1 MGGGS
6 GSGQS
11 SSTYSPP
18 PEVRDAYKALLARSG
33 PLFSQPFQP
42 YGGDQAAGASNITP
56 YTVAPQ
62 TPNQVAAGQNIASLA
77 GYYQP
82 YGNAATDLVQQG
94 SKPIGLQQFNNQ
106 AVNQY
111 MSPFMQNVMGTTT
124 ANINETNAQQ
134 QQQVLGNSISKG
146 AFGGDRSGIAQAE
159 LARQQNLANNAT
171 LANIANTGYNSALG
185 QFNTMNNQNMQAQG
199 LSRQLAQSGAGLL
212 SNIGSAGQNAAIQQA
227 QAQYGIGA
235 QQQQQ
240 NQAELSTAYQ
250 NYLNQIGYPFQ
261 RANFESGLVGSMAS
275 GMGGTTTNN
284 PAQPSGMSQAIGG
297 IGAIASFLPLLLKE
311 GGRVPSHEDRD
322 YAKGGEVV
330 PEGLGV
336 SPIAG
341 MTASS
346 YIPSGSAPMANP
358 HVPQAPGAAQDPN
371 KDMYSNLKDA
381 VKNVRSMMDKRSE
394 NADAPEKPP
403 EGAVAPIEAEA
414 NFLDYASGGYIPH
427 FDTGGGVAPAATN
440 SFAALKSSQQHYTQT
455 LPNAGVMPAAHGNV
469 SNTDAIGAGAGA
481 APPDMATA
489 RANYTKLAGSGNV
502 SLADLQ
508 SAYDLYRNATP
519 SGIGWKAAPSSDP
532 VAEKKPEPTLDSGG
546 GGDGGGGGGGG
557 SDGGMGGVG
566 DGGSSSGSEGGLA
579 ATGGRIHAHR
589 YAAGGNIVNY
599 AGMPTSK
606 TVKDQAEEAFG
617 SGQAGGNTTI
627 AALASEDLLPGRAYG
642 GVIHRE
648 HHANPDET
656 NGYSNVAGKTAGVAA
671 VAPEEGVATG
681 VPRKNYGN
689 FHPEFASRFEQ
700 FVKRANEEGIPI
712 KPGSGF
718 RDANEQAAIYA
729 DKQAGNRGSIQ
740 HLPVAPPYASGHQY
754 GLASDFSGAKP
765 SQYGRLGEIA
775 TETGLN
781 YGGKFGDP
789 IHVQYGP
796 NSFSELRQH
805 AYDESGKF
813 KPGFTLPQDWADRS
827 KEAANA
833 PYPAGLVGAKPSGVV
848 QGAAPQGQG
857 GQRGEAQESEM
868 SERQKAQNASGVN
881 QAAYKD
887 AILGRLG
894 VSMTDNQRLAM
905 FNAFAKMAGTPGKFG
920 VGLAA
925 AADTYSKTLMEA
937 NKQQREGYTAESEA
951 KLRGEEAASK
961 RVTNNGLTTT
971 VRSPADKEGNFSFQ
985 KEVVVPGSTVQFN
998 NQAQPGATGQN
1009 GVGGAGTPSGTENAP
1024 QAPLSP
1030 QQEKEISLLGP
1041 RLAGDKSNP
1050 FNTLD
1055 KLAQDALKNNSGNE
1069 TEARAAYMKEF
1080 GAAQGAAKL
1089 ASASHGDIASTVKAV
1104 TEIPK
1109 GGLTGFGPGSEERTR
1124 LARTINL
1131 GLQSMGFDGF
1141 DENNITNKQILDKV
1155 KTLAANEQGGSAAA
1169 RWLETFADAFPNT
1182 NQTGDAAKILT
1193 AKLLVNS
1200 TRNMDY
1206 ANVAQLYGG
1215 KTYQMGFD
1223 VLNAFNKINPQKL
1236 YDNAQTDI
1244 SNLMINNTRENPQTG
1259 KLRNPVSALLAGE
1272 ITPEEFNTFAASR
1285 GSKISNLSRF
1295 VLGQ

>member
-18 PEVRDAYKALLARSG
+18 PQVTAAYEALLKRSQ

-42 YGGDQAAGASNITP
+42 YGGDQAAGASSITP

-185 QFNTMNNQNMQAQG
+185 QFNTSNSQNMQAQG

-227 QAQYGIGA
+227 QAQYGVGA

-297 IGAIASFLPLLLKE
+297 LGAIASFLPLLAKD
-311 GGRVPSHEDRD
+311 GGRIYSPEDRN
-322 YAKGGEVV
+322 YAKGGDVV

-341 MTASS
+341 MAASS
-346 YIPSGSAPMANP
+346 YIPTGSAPMANP
-358 HVPQAPGAAQDPN
+358 HVPQVPGGNQDPN

-381 VKNVRSMMDKRSE
+381 VKNVKSMMDKKSE
-394 NADAPEKPP
+394 NADVPETPP

-414 NFLDYASGGYIPH
+414 NFLDYASGGYVPH

-440 SFAALKSSQQHYTQT
+440 SFDALKASQQRYTQT
-455 LPNAGVMPAAHGNV
+455 LPNAGVMPAHQGSVGNA
-469 SNTDAIGAGAGA
+469 DAIGAS
-481 APPDMATA
+481 APTDMATA
-489 RANYTKLAGSGNV
+489 RANYNNLAGSGHA

-508 SAYDLYRNATP
+508 SSYDLYRNALPT
-519 SGIGWKAAPSSDP
+519 GAGWSAAPSFAPPAPKEELPSG
-532 VAEKKPEPTLDSGG
+532 DSGG
-546 GGDGGGGGGGG
+546 GSGPEGGGGGSGGDSGSDGVGGGGGGEAAGG
-557 SDGGMGGVG
+557 
-566 DGGSSSGSEGGLA
+566 EA
-579 ATGGRIHAHR
+579 AGGRIYAHD
-589 YAAGGNIVNY
+589 YAAGGTIVNY

-617 SGQAGGNTTI
+617 SGQAGGNTTV
-627 AALASEDLLPGRAYG
+627 AALAAEDLLPGRAYG

-648 HHANPDET
+648 HHANPDDT
-656 NGYSNVAGKTAGVAA
+656 NDYSNVVGKAAGVAA

-681 VPRKNYGN
+681 VPRSNIFEGLNPSSRAAKNNNPGN
-689 FHPEFASRFEQ
+689 IIDSGFARSQPGYAGTDGRFARFETPEHGESAMHGLLENYQ
-700 FVKRANEEGIPI
+700 KRGINTP
-712 KPGSGF
+712 
-718 RDANEQAAIYA
+718 
-729 DKQAGNRGSIQ
+729 AGIIGRW
-740 HLPVAPPYASGHQY
+740 APPSDGNDTNSYAAQV
-754 GLASDFSGAKP
+754 AKK
-765 SQYGRLGEIA
+765 LGISPNDPIDVTDPKIRGVLGKAIA
-775 TETGLN
+775 TVEAGVA
-781 YGGKFGDP
+781 GPGAASA
-789 IHVQYGP
+789 GP
-796 NSFSELRQH
+796 NRITPNFGEEQKTQPKMPTEVSARQ
-805 AYDESGKF
+805 
-813 KPGFTLPQDWADRS
+813 R
-827 KEAANA
+827 
-833 PYPAGLVGAKPSGVV
+833 
-848 QGAAPQGQG
+848 
-857 GQRGEAQESEM
+857 AQE
-868 SERQKAQNASGVN
+868 AGGVN

-887 AILGRLG
+887 AFLGRLG

-925 AADTYSKTLMEA
+925 AADTYSKTLMEG

-961 RVTNNGLTTT
+961 RISQKGLTTQ
-971 VRSPADKEGNFSFQ
+971 VRSPVDKEGNFSVQSQFV
-985 KEVVVPGSTVQFN
+985 EPGSTVQFGG
-998 NQAQPGATGQN
+998 QGQPGAAGAA
-1009 GVGGAGTPSGTENAP
+1009 GAPSGGGATGP
-1024 QAPLSP
+1024 QAPQSP
-1030 QQEKEISLLGP
+1030 NAQAEINLLGP
-1041 RLAGDKSNP
+1041 THTDDTTGGQSKLD
-1050 FNTLD
+1050 TLK
-1055 KLAQDALKNNSGNE
+1055 KLADEAKKTSGISDE
-1069 TEARAAYMKEF
+1069 TQRSAIERYGAEYT
-1080 GAAQGAAKL
+1080 AAQSRANAATNARPDLRSAITAVSELGSGGA
-1089 ASASHGDIASTVKAV
+1089 
-1104 TEIPK
+1104 
-1109 GGLTGFGPGSEERTR
+1109 TGFGAGSDAR
-1124 LARTINL
+1124 LNIAKYLNT
-1131 GLQSMGFDGF
+1131 GLQSFGKEGGFN
-1141 DENNITNKQILDKV
+1141 ENNLTNADILK
-1155 KTLAANEQGGSAAA
+1155 KISTLNANENGNSNAA
-1169 RWLETFADAFPNT
+1169 RWLQNVKEAFPS
-1182 NQTGDAAKILT
+1182 GDMTESAAKKLT
-1193 AKLLVNS
+1193 ASLLVNN
-1200 TRNMDY
+1200 TQHLDY
-1206 ANVAQLYGG
+1206 ARVANAYG
-1215 KTYQMGFD
+1215 KMSYNMGAD
-1223 VLNAFNKINPQKL
+1223 IGNAFERINPQQL
-1236 YDNAQTDI
+1236 YAQASNDI
-1244 SNLMINNTRENPQTG
+1244 AKLMIDNSKVNQSNG
-1259 KLRNPVSALLAGE
+1259 KLWNPVSALANGD
-1272 ITPEEFNTFAASR
+1272 ITEKEFNDFAKKN

>member
-18 PEVRDAYKALLARSG
+18 PEVRDAYKALLARSQ

-42 YGGDQAAGASNITP
+42 YGGDQAAGASSITP

-346 YIPSGSAPMANP
+346 YIPAGSAPMANP

-489 RANYTKLAGSGNV
+489 RANYTKLAGSGNA

-546 GGDGGGGGGGG
+546 GGGGGLEGGGGG
-557 SDGGMGGVG
+557 S
-566 DGGSSSGSEGGLA
+566 GGS
-579 ATGGRIHAHR
+579 ATGGRIYAHR

-617 SGQAGGNTTI
+617 SGQAGNNTTV
-627 AALASEDLLPGRAYG
+627 AALASEDLLPGHAYG

-681 VPRKNYGN
+681 VPRSNIFEGLNPNSRAVKNNNPGN
-689 FHPEFASRFEQ
+689 IIDSGFARSQPGYAGTDGRFARFETPEHGESAMHGLLQ
-700 FVKRANEEGIPI
+700 NYQKQGITTP
-712 KPGSGF
+712 
-718 RDANEQAAIYA
+718 
-729 DKQAGNRGSIQ
+729 AGIIGRWAPPSDGNDTGGYVAQ
-740 HLPVAPPYASGHQY
+740 VAKKLGVAPNDPIDVMDPKVRDVLGKTIATVEAGAA
-754 GLASDFSGAKP
+754 GPNDGNAAPNRIAPLSDDQQNAKP
-765 SQYGRLGEIA
+765 EVSA
-775 TETGLN
+775 
-781 YGGKFGDP
+781 
-789 IHVQYGP
+789 
-796 NSFSELRQH
+796 
-805 AYDESGKF
+805 
-813 KPGFTLPQDWADRS
+813 
-827 KEAANA
+827 
-833 PYPAGLVGAKPSGVV
+833 
-848 QGAAPQGQG
+848 
-857 GQRGEAQESEM
+857 
-868 SERQKAQNASGVN
+868 RQKAQDASGVN

-887 AILGRLG
+887 AFLGRLG

-951 KLRGEEAASK
+951 NLRGEEAASK
-961 RVTNNGLTTT
+961 RISQKGLTTS
-971 VRSPADKEGNFSFQ
+971 VRSPADESGKFTIENQ
-985 KEVVVPGSTVQFN
+985 VTVPGTTTTF
-998 NQAQPGATGQN
+998 GGQGN
-1009 GVGGAGTPSGTENAP
+1009 AGTAGGPSAGQAGTENAP
-1024 QAPLSP
+1024 QAPITP
-1030 QQEKEISLLGP
+1030 EQAKEINLMGP
-1041 RLAGDKSNP
+1041 RLAGDQSNP
-1050 FNTLD
+1050 FNVLD
-1055 KLAQDALKNNSGNE
+1055 QLGKEAIKNNAFDPEKAQDA
-1069 TEARAAYMKEF
+1069 YQKEF
-1080 GAAQGAAKL
+1080 SNAQIAAK
-1089 ASASHGDIASTVKAV
+1089 AANAARGDLASTVKAV
-1104 TEIPK
+1104 SELPS
-1109 GGLTGFGPGSEERTR
+1109 GGLTGFGPGSESRLA
-1124 LARTINL
+1124 LARTINA
-1131 GLQSMGFDGF
+1131 GLRTFGETGF
-1141 DENNITNKQILDKV
+1141 DENNITQQQIANKV
-1155 KTLAANEQGGSAAA
+1155 ATLAANEQGGSAAA
-1169 RWLETFADAFPNT
+1169 KWLSNFANAFPSPE
-1182 NQTGDAAKILT
+1182 QTEQAAKTLT
-1193 AKLLVNS
+1193 AKLLVQN
-1200 TRNMDY
+1200 TAHLDY
-1206 ANVAQLYGG
+1206 ARVAQAYGA
-1215 KTYQMGFD
+1215 KSMKMGYD
-1223 VLNAFNKINPQKL
+1223 INNAYERINPPQL
-1236 YDNAQTDI
+1236 YVAAQNDI
-1244 SNLMINNTRENPQTG
+1244 AKLMINNSKVNSSTG
-1259 KLRNPVSALLAGE
+1259 KLWNPVSALANGD
-1272 ITPEEFNTFAASR
+1272 ITSEQFNEFAMKN